1 MDFIMASAEHL
12 LISKVIN
19 DNDIS
24 HVVEAGIRPNH
35 FSPQW
40 EGVWLWVLDYWRT
53 HAAIPSIRA
62 LNQEF
67 ADLELADSGR
77 EQFSNLI
84 DEVLNSYRHQKLV
97 ETISSAMP
105 LLNNNSTN
113 EAIQMLS
120 DGLQTAS
127 AEVARLRDV
136 DLIQSW
142 EERIARY
149 NLMRETPNAIRGIP
163 TGFTGLDRITAGLRP
178 QQLITFVGEAKKGKS
193 LITLIIANAVHTH
206 GKVPMFI
213 SFEMSI
219 EEQAARYDAIVSNIS
234 HTKII
239 RGDLT
244 KKEVEKIEKTLSM
257 RKNMHP
263 FLMSEDSSSLTTVS
277 AIAGKIQ
284 QHRPDMLIVDGVYL
298 MDDEQGEPKGSPQA
312 LTNITRSLKRIAQ
325 RFDIPIIGT
334 TQVLGWKL
342 GNKKSRKITADSI
355 GYTSS
360 FSQDSDLV
368 IGVES
373 DPDIDNQ
380 AILRV
385 VLARSA
391 PMGEVKIKWDWENM
405 DFSEVFEDESGDSD
419 DWYY

>member
-1 MDFIMASAEHL
+1 MASAEHL

-53 HAAIPSIRA
+53 HAAIPSLRA

-67 ADLELADSGR
+67 ADLELADSNR

-244 KKEVEKIEKTLSM
+244 KKEVEKIETTLRM